1 MSQLRVLCGVH
12 TCSGAWPRA
21 YIRFNYRKYTC
32 RYRLGPARERD
43 TVCDVVLGVGFR
55 VCCTCTSCR
64 CTREGT
70 RWSIHRRLHV
80 WGMLGSDRRGWV
92 FVMGWVSVM
101 GWGSELWSVVCG
113 LWSVVG
119 DQWSVV
125 GDQSKTSGAV
135 KQRWTW

>member
-1 MSQLRVLCGVH
+1 M
-12 TCSGAWPRA
+12 
-21 YIRFNYRKYTC
+21 
-32 RYRLGPARERD
+32 
-43 TVCDVVLGVGFR
+43 
-55 VCCTCTSCR
+55 
-64 CTREGT
+64 
-70 RWSIHRRLHV
+70 
-80 WGMLGSDRRGWV
+80 

-113 LWSVVG
+113 LWSVAG

>member
-1 MSQLRVLCGVH
+1 MLHLHILQMH
-12 TCSGAWPRA
+12 TRGDE
-21 YIRFNYRKYTC
+21 I
-32 RYRLGPARERD
+32 E
-43 TVCDVVLGVGFR
+43 
-55 VCCTCTSCR
+55 
-64 CTREGT
+64 
-70 RWSIHRRLHV
+70 HRRLHV
-80 WGMLGSDRRGWV
+80 LGMLGSDRRGWV

-113 LWSVVG
+113 LWSVAG